1 MVGIIISWA
10 TVLLKLL
17 EEYRIGKKT
26 REMIINMIKNSSG
39 LLKME

>member
-1 MVGIIISWA
+1 MI
-10 TVLLKLL
+10 LLKLL
-17 EEYRIGKKT
+17 EEYRSGKKI

>member
-1 MVGIIISWA
+1 MI
-10 TVLLKLL
+10 LLKLL
-17 EEYRIGKKT
+17 EEYRSGKKT